1 MVGGKSMGGFLSLT
15 LRVLVNLE
23 SLNMA
28 ESVGNVTRHRKAPVV
43 VKAEDGG
50 YRMVYVP
57 VVSGM
62 SLAHHYQRHLAAAAA
77 SMGLPVTKMS
87 LLGYFMKFAN
97 NDIIN
102 QYYNEIAEYIKE
114 TYNEINKIKDK
125 LRKAKKDE
133 IKLLYR
139 ELSKKVCSIEEKI
152 VKDCIV
158 ADIGGFLYTDGG
170 VKRTSRFSFTY
181 LAPALEAL
189 EKGAAGV
196 LPQLHTRY
204 TPGAKE
210 GEQAL
215 YYVDTGSALYTL
227 TYTLEA
233 SKIARLETCPALGV
247 DREDLGPGERIR
259 RFEAAY
265 KALTAMLGN
274 MAFGAKRSRS
284 QPHWVIDSIIVVS
297 GVGLTPFIPTPGHYS
312 EYMQDTIRR
321 LETQAKVG
329 VVRDYTVHYYIRE
342 GSATLK
348 PDNGSEA
355 KSLEEAITRAAEWLK
370 SRLGEA

>member
-1 MVGGKSMGGFLSLT
+1 MASFRSMGGFLSLT

-57 VVSGM
+57 VISGM
-62 SLAHHYQRHLAAAAA
+62 TLAHHYQRHLAMAAA
-77 SMGLPVTKMS
+77 SMGLPVTRMS
-87 LLGYFMKFAN
+87 LLGYFMKFAE
-97 NDIIN
+97 DSIIQN
-102 QYYNEIAEYIKE
+102 HYPEV
-114 TYNEINKIKDK
+114 KDK
-125 LRKAKKDE
+125 VKKDKPCE
-133 IKLLYR
+133 
-139 ELSKKVCSIEEKI
+139 SEEAI
-152 VKDCIV
+152 VRACTV
-158 ADIGGFLYTDGG
+158 ADVGGFLYTNGG

-204 TPGAKE
+204 TPGARKE
-210 GEQAL
+210 EQAL

-233 SKIARLETCPALGV
+233 SKIARLETCPAL
-247 DREDLGPGERIR
+247 RENKEDLGPEERVK
-259 RFEAAY
+259 RFEASY
-265 KALTAMLGN
+265 KALAAMLGN

-284 QPHWVIDSIIVVS
+284 QPHWVVDSVIVVA

-312 EYMQDTIRR
+312 DYMQDTINR
-321 LETQAKVG
+321 LKVQASVG
-329 VVRDYTVHYYIRE
+329 VLRDYTIEYYIRG
-342 GSATLK
+342 GSTTAK
-348 PDNGSEA
+348 PGSGNEA
-355 KSLEEAITRAAEWLK
+355 GNLEEAITRASEWLK
-370 SRLGEA
+370 ERLGEA